1 MIVSQQK
8 PLDEILSELSGMSRL
23 FLVGCAK
30 CATVCK
36 AGGEEEVWQ
45 MQENLLALGLE
56 VTGSIVIDEVCHMLR
71 TARDLRSRKEML
83 DEAEAILVLAC
94 GAGVQ
99 SVSSTTSKRTIA
111 GLDTKFLGNVR
122 RLGQFEQKCSLCG
135 ECLLSRTGGICP
147 VTICPKGLLNGPCGG
162 MVNGLC
168 EIDPEAE
175 CAWKLIFDRLSDRGD
190 VDRIKTTIPPKDNS
204 SRKRPGRLKLE
215 K

>member
-1 MIVSQQK
+1 MIVSSQK
-8 PLDEILSELSGMSRL
+8 PLDEILSELEGISRL

-36 AGGEEEVWQ
+36 AGGEEEVWE
-45 MQENLLALGLE
+45 MQERLTATGRE

-71 TARDLRSRKEML
+71 TARDLRSRKEMV
-83 DEAEAILVLAC
+83 DDAEAILVLAC
-94 GAGVQ
+94 GSGIQ
-99 SVSSTTSKRTIA
+99 SVSATTSKRTIA
-111 GLDTKFLGNVR
+111 GLDTRFLGNIK

-162 MVNGLC
+162 MENGHC
-168 EIDPEAE
+168 EIDHETD
-175 CAWKLIFDRLSDRGD
+175 CVWKMIFDRLAERGD
-190 VDRIKTTIPPKDNS
+190 VDRLRTTVPAKDNS
-204 SRKRPGRLKLE
+204 SHRRPGRLKLE

>member
-8 PLDEILSELSGMSRL
+8 PLDEILSELDGISRI
-23 FLVGCAK
+23 FLIGCAK

-45 MQENLLALGLE
+45 LQESLTAVGRE
-56 VTGSIVIDEVCHMLR
+56 ITGSIVIDEVCHMLR
-71 TARDLRSRKEML
+71 TARDLRSRKEMV
-83 DEAEAILVLAC
+83 DEAEAIVVLAC

-99 SVSSTTSKRTIA
+99 SVSATSSKRTLA
-111 GLDTKFLGNVR
+111 GLDTKFLGNIK

-147 VTICPKGLLNGPCGG
+147 VTVCPKSLLNGPCGG
-162 MVNGLC
+162 MDNGRC
-168 EIDPEAE
+168 EVDLESE
-175 CAWKLIFDRLSDRGD
+175 CAWKMIFDRLSDRGD
-190 VDRIKTTIPPKDNS
+190 AGRIKKTVSAKDNS
-204 SRKRPGRLKLE
+204 TRRQPGRLKLD

>member
-8 PLDEILSELSGMSRL
+8 PLDEILSELDGISRV
-23 FLVGCAK
+23 FLIGCAK

-45 MQENLLALGLE
+45 MQESLTAVGRE
-56 VTGSIVIDEVCHMLR
+56 ITGSIVIDEVCHMLR
-71 TARDLRSRKEML
+71 TARDLRSRKEMV
-83 DEAEAILVLAC
+83 DEAEAIVVLAC

-99 SVSSTTSKRTIA
+99 SVSATTSKRTLA
-111 GLDTKFLGNVR
+111 GLDTKFLGNIK

-147 VTICPKGLLNGPCGG
+147 VTVCPKSLLNGPCGG
-162 MVNGLC
+162 MDNGRC
-168 EIDPEAE
+168 EVDLESE
-175 CAWKLIFDRLSDRGD
+175 CAWKMIFDRLSDRGD
-190 VDRIKTTIPPKDNS
+190 AERIKKTVSAKDNS
-204 SRKRPGRLKLE
+204 TRRQPGRLKLD